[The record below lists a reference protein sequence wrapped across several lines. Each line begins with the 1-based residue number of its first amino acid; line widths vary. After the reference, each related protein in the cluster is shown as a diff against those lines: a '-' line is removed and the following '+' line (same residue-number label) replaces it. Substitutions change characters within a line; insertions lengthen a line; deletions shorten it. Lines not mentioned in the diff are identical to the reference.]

1 MGFQKRCEHE
11 LMRCGRI
18 GFGNG
23 GRDCAFGLLEALY
36 RGAMVLE
43 GHPYHNE

>member
-1 MGFQKRCEHE
+1 LVMA
-11 LMRCGRI
+11 
-18 GFGNG
+18 G
-23 GRDCAFGLLEALY
+23 GVARLVLLEALY